1 MPAVFIQINPY
12 AHWGLPILE
21 LQWFQ
26 RCHDNH
32 YHRDVYYMQTIPR
45 IRHLH
50 NHLVKYANRNFNEL
64 NDETNFPDALACIFS
79 MADALNMSI
88 SKQAEKLGYKANT
101 IGDIEIHI
109 DPYAAYKHFQMRLAE
124 MAKALE
130 GWDHIEDIDYQ
141 TVLRNTTTML
151 FLLLFV
157 IARHN
162 TTGMK
167 QQTRNR
173 ECTNMVLMKEWH
185 DRLAFIKSKNVF
197 HKHIADQ
204 YFKSDT
210 LNNVRICLQR
220 DLTDLIGEV

>member
-1 MPAVFIQINPY
+1 MATVFIQFNPN
-12 AHWGLPILE
+12 AHWSLPILD

-50 NHLVKYANRNFNEL
+50 NHLVKYANRNFNEFHE
-64 NDETNFPDALACIFS
+64 NTSFPDALACIFS
-79 MADALNMSI
+79 IADALNMSI

-109 DPYAAYKHFQMRLAE
+109 DPFAAYKNFQIRLAE
-124 MAKALE
+124 MAKVLE

-141 TVLRNTTTML
+141 TTLRNTTTML

-157 IARHN
+157 IARHA
-162 TTGMK
+162 TTGMRE
-167 QQTRNR
+167 QTHNR
-173 ECTNMVLMKEWH
+173 ENSNMILVKQWY
-185 DRLAFIKSKNVF
+185 DRLAYIKSKNVF
-197 HKHIADQ
+197 HEHIADQ
-204 YFKSDT
+204 YFTSDT
-210 LNNVRICLQR
+210 LNNVRIRLQR
-220 DLTDLIGEV
+220 DLVHLIGEI

>member
-1 MPAVFIQINPY
+1 MTTVFIQVNPN
-12 AHWGLPILE
+12 AHWSLPILD

-50 NHLVKYANRNFNEL
+50 SHLVKYANRNFNEL
-64 NDETNFPDALACIFS
+64 SEETNFPDALACIFGI
-79 MADALNMSI
+79 ADALNMSI
-88 SKQAEKLGYKANT
+88 SKQAEKLGYKAET
-101 IGDIEIHI
+101 IGEIEIRT
-109 DPYAAYKHFQMRLAE
+109 DPYAAYKHFQLHLAE

-141 TVLRNTTTML
+141 TTLRNTTTVL

-157 IARHN
+157 IASRH

-173 ECTNMVLMKEWH
+173 ECENMILVKQWH
-185 DRLAFIKSKNVF
+185 DRLAFIKSKNEF
-197 HKHIADQ
+197 HDYIADQ

-210 LNNVRICLQR
+210 LNNVRFCLQR
-220 DLTDLIGEV
+220 DLVDLIGEV